1 MITVADIL
9 SLPAFSSFEMLAP
22 IEGGMAR
29 RVDTV
34 AIMDSAPSG
43 EDYDDFF
50 EGNFVITNLGF
61 ARTEQDLAARALCAV
76 MRCDVAAVAVRGP
89 YGVPI
94 PEAAVAASVESG
106 VPLFMCEGDYLEEVS
121 FQALSLIKRDKSDAA
136 KERILESLVEGP
148 SSDEVRLA
156 LYRVAEVAGSAVQCA
171 AVRPES
177 SDGCSL
183 YAAMDL
189 LNREGRGLVNRW
201 EGVED
206 VGLCRYHDAVLL
218 FVGFSKSPILAGD
231 GRANEVMRAF
241 EEDLVSRVAS
251 LGAFSC
257 GLSEELPFA
266 SAHIAIREALV
277 SLDAAPRFRV
287 QRWRDLNQDA
297 FLAAVSHDELF
308 RRAAMVQ
315 QDRLGSCDSDLA
327 KTASAFA
334 EAYGDVKLTAQHLDQ
349 HPNTVRYKLRK
360 IKAVLGMPEASDRE
374 LARRLGL
381 VYLVR

>member
-1 MITVADIL
+1 M
-9 SLPAFSSFEMLAP
+9 
-22 IEGGMAR
+22 
-29 RVDTV
+29 
-34 AIMDSAPSG
+34 
-43 EDYDDFF
+43 
-50 EGNFVITNLGF
+50 
-61 ARTEQDLAARALCAV
+61 
-76 MRCDVAAVAVRGP
+76 
-89 YGVPI
+89 
-94 PEAAVAASVESG
+94 
-106 VPLFMCEGDYLEEVS
+106 
-121 FQALSLIKRDKSDAA
+121 
-136 KERILESLVEGP
+136 
-148 SSDEVRLA
+148 
-156 LYRVAEVAGSAVQCA
+156 
-171 AVRPES
+171 
-177 SDGCSL
+177 
-183 YAAMDL
+183 
-189 LNREGRGLVNRW
+189 
-201 EGVED
+201 
-206 VGLCRYHDAVLL
+206 GLCRYHDAALL

-241 EEDLVSRVAS
+241 EEDLVSRIAS

-277 SLDAAPRFRV
+277 SLGAAPRFRV

-308 RRAAMVQ
+308 QRAAMVQ

-334 EAYGDVKLTAQHLDQ
+334 DAYGDVKLTAQHLDQ

-381 VYLVR
+381 VYLAR